1 MKGCLLILR
10 RDFARSDSHD
20 NMTFYY
26 EGLVDDFGFAA
37 YSVLYS
43 SYRGEFNTASARAER
58 RCSLRKYWL
67 KILENEMY

>member
-1 MKGCLLILR
+1 MKGFLLILR

-37 YSVLYS
+37 YILCIVLYLQ
-43 SYRGEFNTASARAER
+43 R
-58 RCSLRKYWL
+58 R
-67 KILENEMY
+67 I

>member
-37 YSVLYS
+37 YICTDTLYCTLVTEANLIPPRRVS
-43 SYRGEFNTASARAER
+43 GAEM
-58 RCSLRKYWL
+58 LA
-67 KILENEMY
+67 

>member
-37 YSVLYS
+37 YILCIVLYFLFTDTEANLIPPRRVS
-43 SYRGEFNTASARAER
+43 GAEM
-58 RCSLRKYWL
+58 LA
-67 KILENEMY
+67 